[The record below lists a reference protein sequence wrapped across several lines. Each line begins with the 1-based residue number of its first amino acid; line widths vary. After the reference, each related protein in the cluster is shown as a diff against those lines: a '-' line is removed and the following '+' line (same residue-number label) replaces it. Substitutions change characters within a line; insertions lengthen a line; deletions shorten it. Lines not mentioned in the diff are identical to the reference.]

1 VPPLAIIPPRAECD
15 RNAVGKAM
23 RYLMDDWLGDVAT
36 SLSGKCVLIALGM
49 TIIERIVI
57 DERPTFWVTAGRRGS
72 GKTTALRMVIEAI
85 TGIPAAAAA
94 WSPNEEERRKALHS
108 FLIAGVSYI
117 LWDNI
122 PRGAQISCPHI
133 ERACTSKYYEDRKL
147 GASETVRASAA
158 TVIMFT
164 DNNVGPKGDLA
175 SRSLHARLSVDRPD
189 PENRKFAHPD
199 PLAWTRANRFE
210 ILKALYIVMLGNP
223 TLDLP
228 QDAPMKTRFKLWYR
242 LVGSAIEHGTKC
254 MQWIDPNYGKKIWD
268 NINPLVNFE
277 TEFLSQETDDE
288 ETASLSEALVA
299 LDATMRDYATRRSK
313 QLDKFSAVDLANAL
327 KESTVAQAATVR
339 EFLFPEVT
347 PEATISSKTAGRR
360 LNANAGNVVE
370 VAVEAG
376 EDRNGEALYAK
387 QAWMLTAE
395 HDRNTNT
402 KTYSITKINQPT
414 AA

>member
-1 VPPLAIIPPRAECD
+1 
-15 RNAVGKAM
+15 M

-164 DNNVGPKGDLA
+164 GDNVGPKGDLA

-277 TEFLSQETDDE
+277 TEFISQETDDE